1 MLHSSPFRVSNV
13 GHKDVVGNTL
23 TVLDTL
29 DSQTTYVPGS
39 TMISS
44 SQGSTTFT
52 AVADGP
58 SGTTPFPLD
67 EAGFVI
73 PTYLNRRGGTV
84 DIVFKVKVALLND
97 KSKIVNRGTVTQIG
111 GGKVP
116 FDATSTVNLN
126 GAVVIEN
133 TVYNGVDGGVKC
145 GTPAAVETASGFTG
159 TDVTYCYKGKL
170 HCCSS

>member
-1 MLHSSPFRVSNV
+1 V

-52 AVADGP
+52 AVADGAT
-58 SGTTPFPLD
+58 GTPFPLD
-67 EAGFVI
+67 ETGYVI

-84 DIVFKVKVALLND
+84 DIVFKVKVALVND
-97 KSKIVNRGTVTQIG
+97 KSKIVNRGTVSQIG

-116 FDATSTVNLN
+116 FDATSTLNLN

-145 GTPAAVETASGFTG
+145 GTPAAVETASGFVG
-159 TDVTYCYKGKL
+159 TDVTYCYKGTL
-170 HCCSS
+170 PVWLSGQG